1 MNVVAIGLWAGH
13 SFANAFTSGDGPQGR
28 DYRGY
33 SRINPLDAV
42 GSVQRRRRWS
52 GRSGMLII
60 ARGTF
65 RVRFAARLAA
75 HLAFIAAASCA
86 RRSGERLSFF
96 FSFLTAAG
104 FFGSARL
111 EDLAAARAARAADFL
126 AAFSFFAVSAAC
138 SLCFSLASFF
148 GPSWR
153 RFWSRRIFFFKFFV
167 FIICVSACGRR
178 G

>member
-65 RVRFAARLAA
+65 RVRFGGSFGRPSGFHRRRQLRATFWRKIELFFLFLDSSGFLRLGS
-75 HLAFIAAASCA
+75 LRRLGSRASGASGRFSRGFQLLCCF
-86 RRSGERLSFF
+86 RRL
-96 FSFLTAAG
+96 
-104 FFGSARL
+104 
-111 EDLAAARAARAADFL
+111 
-126 AAFSFFAVSAAC
+126 
-138 SLCFSLASFF
+138 
-148 GPSWR
+148 
-153 RFWSRRIFFFKFFV
+153 
-167 FIICVSACGRR
+167 
-178 G
+178 